1 MIRRRDQILGYLLL
15 TIVSLTALVPLAG
28 VLILALGPQTL
39 GGWAPSL
46 FQARHLSNFSTA
58 WTSAGFGPALRTS
71 AIITVTTVIVS
82 VVLSVPAGYAFA
94 LMRFRGRSILFYLMV
109 FGLLIPIEAILIPL
123 YFDMRSLNLI
133 DNYWSVILPDIA
145 FSVAFGAFWMRA
157 FFLSSARSLVEAARL
172 DGAGSGRTLWH
183 VLLPLAR
190 PQLLVLAAL
199 FFVWNWNDF
208 LLPLVMLSGSSL
220 RTAPIS
226 LVFFQ
231 SQHITNYTY
240 LAASAVITVAPV
252 LAVYVLLQRSFTRG
266 VIAGAIRE

>member
-1 MIRRRDQILGYLLL
+1 VIRRRDQLLGYALL
-15 TIVSLTALVPLAG
+15 TIVSLTALLPLAG
-28 VLILALGPQTL
+28 VLVLALGPQTMS
-39 GGWAPSL
+39 GWAPSL
-46 FQARHLSNFSTA
+46 SQARHFSNFTTS
-58 WTSAGFGPALRTS
+58 WTLASFGPALRTS

-82 VVLSVPAGYAFA
+82 VALSVPAGYAFA
-94 LMRFRGRSILFYLMV
+94 LMRFRGRSILFYLTV

-133 DNYWSVILPDIA
+133 DNYWSVFLPDIA

-157 FFLSSARSLVEAARL
+157 FFLTSARSLVEAARL
-172 DGAGSGRTLWH
+172 DGAGSARTLWH

-190 PQLLVLAAL
+190 PQLLVLAVL

-220 RTAPIS
+220 QTAPIS

-231 SQHITNYTY
+231 SQHTTNYTY
-240 LAASAVITVAPV
+240 LAASALITVAPV

-266 VIAGAIRE
+266 VLAGAIRE